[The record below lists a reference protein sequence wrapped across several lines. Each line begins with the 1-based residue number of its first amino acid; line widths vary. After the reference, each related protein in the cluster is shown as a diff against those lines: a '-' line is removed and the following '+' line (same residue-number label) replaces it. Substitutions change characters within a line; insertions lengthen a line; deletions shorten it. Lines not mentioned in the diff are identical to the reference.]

1 MDYYI
6 SVHWLESLY
15 RYTFSK
21 RFLLPLFLKRTEK
34 KKYQSRRVSF
44 RLRLL
49 SLSSLS
55 PDISVRISFDD
66 KRDTD

>member
-6 SVHWLESLY
+6 SVHWLESLH

-49 SLSSLS
+49 FTFLSLPRYIRSY
-55 PDISVRISFDD
+55 II
-66 KRDTD
+66 